1 MTDKLLSGRINT
13 IFLFY
18 ERKSDMKEIL
28 DYLHEFNTV
37 NVFIRLVLALIVGGV
52 IGLERGRQG
61 RAAGMRTHILVSLGS
76 AMTAMI
82 GFYAN
87 EVLGMSTD
95 PLRISA
101 QVISGIGFL
110 GVGTILIKGRFQITG
125 LTTAAGLWAT
135 AAIGLALGAGFL
147 EGALIA
153 FILSILTVTFLHKF
167 ETKLNRR
174 LTRFGMYVEIESDT
188 FIRPCINYLK
198 EKYDAS
204 SIQVTTP
211 RSGKPGNVGIE
222 ANIHNPKNK
231 MTPCEISVQLED
243 ELEYVV
249 FAIES
254 I

>member
-1 MTDKLLSGRINT
+1 
-13 IFLFY
+13 
-18 ERKSDMKEIL
+18 MKIVL
-28 DYLHEFNTV
+28 DYLHEFNIV
-37 NVFIRLVLALIVGGV
+37 NVFIRLALALVFGGV

-61 RAAGMRTHILVSLGS
+61 RAAGMRTHILVSIGS
-76 AMTAMI
+76 TMTVMI

-87 EVLGMSTD
+87 QVLGIATD

-135 AAIGLALGAGFL
+135 AAIGLALGAGFI

-153 FILSILTVTFLHKF
+153 FVLSMLTVTFLHKF

-174 LTRFGMYVEIESDT
+174 LTRFGIYVEISSDES
-188 FIRPCINYLK
+188 IRPCINHLK

-204 SIQVTTP
+204 SIQVTSP
-211 RSGKPGNVGIE
+211 RSGKPGNIGLE
-222 ANIHNPKNK
+222 ANIHNPKNR
-231 MTPCEISVQLED
+231 MTPCEISMKLED
-243 ELEYVV
+243 ELDYVV

>member
-1 MTDKLLSGRINT
+1 
-13 IFLFY
+13 
-18 ERKSDMKEIL
+18 MKTIL
-28 DYLHEFNTV
+28 DFLHEFNTI
-37 NVFIRLVLALIVGGV
+37 NVVIRLVLALVVGGV

-61 RAAGMRTHILVSLGS
+61 RAAGMRTHILVSIGS
-76 AMTAMI
+76 TMTVMI

-87 EVLGMSTD
+87 QVLGIATD

-135 AAIGLALGAGFL
+135 AAIGLALGAGFI

-153 FILSILTVTFLHKF
+153 FVLSMLTVTFLHKF

-174 LTRFGMYVEIESDT
+174 LTRFGIYVEISSDT
-188 FIRPCINYLK
+188 VIRPCINHLK

-204 SIQVTTP
+204 SIQVTAP
-211 RSGKPGNVGIE
+211 RSGKPGNIGLE

-231 MTPCEISVQLED
+231 MTPCEISMQLEA
-243 ELEYVV
+243 ELDYVV